1 MTDFK
6 QRTETYRQEERAHLK
21 GAFHCRKEGAWAWLL
36 KPLIRGRTTASRTS
50 KATLLTYP
58 AQRQPSRSAAG
69 TENERDEG
77 DPSPVT
83 AKGLKQPPSAGGQR
97 RSPASFFPPSS
108 FPRGPGGARPSAA
121 GPGVPGGQPR
131 SPRSAPLR
139 ASCRLPGK
147 LRAAGSP
154 IFLGSMRG
162 VRRGGGVSAS
172 GWSHGGRAARA
183 D

>member
-21 GAFHCRKEGAWAWLL
+21 GAFHCRKEGAWASLL

-131 SPRSAPLR
+131 FPRSAPRFLPVAGEATGR
-139 ASCRLPGK
+139 REPNLPREHAWGAEGRGRQRLGVVAWRPGCE
-147 LRAAGSP
+147 G
-154 IFLGSMRG
+154 
-162 VRRGGGVSAS
+162 
-172 GWSHGGRAARA
+172 
-183 D
+183 